1 MANPALSQWRKNNC
15 RGLAGDPALNRFLH
29 QNLLNQS
36 REATP
41 SKDETETRMAID
53 SPFSMKSLS
62 PLSPLVE
69 LGTMIDDSNTALDC
83 DLSENLSELAGPVDH
98 DLDLG
103 LGLDEE
109 EISSGEVESNDSA
122 SSGNEDDENKENN
135 FSMIENDEEGIPS
148 PKPRTSR
155 RKIKRTSKTETKST
169 RKANKTEKKKPVPKV
184 QKKTVDDVFVEQ
196 PEGESRKCSCKK
208 SKCLKLY
215 CECFAA
221 GVLCDHGCKCTE
233 CMNTA
238 DNVAARRKAV
248 AYKLARKPKAF
259 QEKIVETTVAKDG
272 AVHARGC
279 NCKRSGCQKKYCEC
293 YQGGIACSDIC
304 KCVGCKNDGGLMH
317 LRDLGV
323 AGWKAPEGGFK
334 QSAHGL
340 MGLMTVVP
348 QGKRLE
354 EPIPMCDT
362 EVSLQKFLLNEHIK
376 REALKVVLNT
386 PVVPAEESTEAR
398 ATAQNDK
405 SPIWPVARPVQVT
418 PRSGTALEPYPEN
431 QKRRCQQE
439 TPKSFR
445 TSISDDGADGLFVEL
460 PDLAPGM
467 DADELSSPEPAKLA
481 KGLKFRAQWSDG
493 DVPGY
498 YHSADGKLCWG
509 TVPDAVGNDDVDHL
523 LGDVAVE
530 ELTNMSTPD
539 DNTLEH
545 IPESMV
551 ASTVEDKMMAE
562 VEASMA
568 DLLTPRVTDIVIDT
582 SLDVNWDMDTTIF
595 TPRACDWDCST
606 PRAAIAVC

>member
-15 RGLAGDPALNRFLH
+15 RGLAGDPALSRFLH

-41 SKDETETRMAID
+41 NKDETEARMAID

-69 LGTMIDDSNTALDC
+69 LGSMIDDSNTALDC
-83 DLSENLSELAGPVDH
+83 DFSELTGPVDH
-98 DLDLG
+98 DLVGLD

-109 EISSGEVESNDSA
+109 IISGELENNDS
-122 SSGNEDDENKENN
+122 SSSSNEDENKENDL
-135 FSMIENDEEGIPS
+135 SMIENEEDGIPS
-148 PKPRTSR
+148 PRPTR
-155 RKIKRTSKTETKST
+155 RKIKKTSKTAPKRQTK
-169 RKANKTEKKKPVPKV
+169 AKTEKKKPVPKV

-221 GVLCDHGCKCTE
+221 GVLCDTGCKCND

-259 QEKIVETTVAKDG
+259 QDKIVETKVAKDG

-293 YQGGIACSDIC
+293 YQGGIACSDAC

-340 MGLMTVVP
+340 MGLMTVLP
-348 QGKRLE
+348 PGKQLE

-362 EVSLQKFLLNEHIK
+362 EVALQKFLVNEHIK
-376 REALKVVLNT
+376 REALKAVLNPANNADAQAPAT
-386 PVVPAEESTEAR
+386 PT
-398 ATAQNDK
+398 NK
-405 SPIWPVARPVQVT
+405 SPLWPASRPAQVT

-431 QKRRCQQE
+431 QKRRCQQS
-439 TPKSFR
+439 TPKSFS
-445 TSISDDGADGLFVEL
+445 TSSLDESADGLFVEL
-460 PDLAPGM
+460 PDLAPGV
-467 DADELSSPEPAKLA
+467 DADEVSSPEPAKLA

-493 DVPGY
+493 GAPGY

-509 TVPDAVGNDDVDHL
+509 MVPDAVSNDDHIDPL
-523 LGDVAVE
+523 LGDVEVE
-530 ELTNMSTPD
+530 ELTNMSTQD
-539 DNTLEH
+539 DENTLENTLMH
-545 IPESMV
+545 IAAPM
-551 ASTVEDKMMAE
+551 ADSTVEDKMMEE

-582 SLDVNWDMDTTIF
+582 SLDTNWDMDTTIF

>member
-1 MANPALSQWRKNNC
+1 MANPALFQWRKNNC
-15 RGLAGDPALNRFLH
+15 RGLAGDPALSRFLN

-41 SKDETETRMAID
+41 NKDEPEARMAID

-69 LGTMIDDSNTALDC
+69 LGGVIDDSNEGALDC
-83 DLSENLSELAGPVDH
+83 DLSELTGPVHH
-98 DLDLG
+98 DLVGLD

-109 EISSGEVESNDSA
+109 ITSGELESNESA
-122 SSGNEDDENKENN
+122 SSGSEEEGSKENE
-135 FSMIENDEEGIPS
+135 FILIENEQEIIPS
-148 PKPRTSR
+148 PQPRASR
-155 RKIKRTSKTETKST
+155 RKIKRTAKTDTKST
-169 RKANKTEKKKPVPKV
+169 RKAKTEKKKPVPKV
-184 QKKTVDDVFVEQ
+184 QKKTVDDIFVEQ
-196 PEGESRKCSCKK
+196 PVGESRKCSCKK

-221 GVLCDHGCKCTE
+221 GVLCDLGCKCSE

-293 YQGGIACSDIC
+293 YQGGIACSDAC

-340 MGLMTVVP
+340 MGMMTVVP
-348 QGKRLE
+348 QGKKLE

-362 EVSLQKFLLNEHIK
+362 EVSLQSFLLNEHIK
-376 REALKVVLNT
+376 REALKVVLN
-386 PVVPAEESTEAR
+386 PAKPD
-398 ATAQNDK
+398 ATAEAPAPTTPSNK
-405 SPIWPVARPVQVT
+405 LPIWPAARPVQTT

-445 TSISDDGADGLFVEL
+445 TSISGSIDDSADGLFVEL
-460 PDLAPGM
+460 PDLAP
-467 DADELSSPEPAKLA
+467 DLDSEELSSPEPNKVA

-493 DVPGY
+493 NAPGY
-498 YHSADGKLCWG
+498 YHSAQGKLCWG
-509 TVPDAVGNDDVDHL
+509 MVPDAVINDDHIDPF
-523 LGDVAVE
+523 LGEVEVE
-530 ELTNMSTPD
+530 ELTNMSTQHD
-539 DNTLEH
+539 ENALAT
-545 IPESMV
+545 PEADSSM
-551 ASTVEDKMMAE
+551 EDRLMEE

-568 DLLTPRVTDIVIDT
+568 DLLTPRVTDIVIDN
-582 SLDVNWDMDTTIF
+582 SLDTNWDMDTTIC
-595 TPRACDWDCST
+595 TPRAFDWECST
-606 PRAAIAVC
+606 PRAMIAAC